1 LPSALTTTKTV
12 TNSQFTTLGIN
23 KMLSPTIVILP
34 QSSPISHPCPTG
46 MMLLAENTTCQ
57 EFLNGTYGD
66 NRTFHCACENGA
78 LCNASDGFCNCQPGW
93 MGENC
98 TEECPHYRYGA
109 FCNLTCQCQNSAA
122 CDTRTGYCT
131 CSFGYTGD
139 YCETVVVNKCDPG
152 YCLNG
157 GTCQIDHGAPVCT

>member
-1 LPSALTTTKTV
+1 
-12 TNSQFTTLGIN
+12 
-23 KMLSPTIVILP
+23 
-34 QSSPISHPCPTG
+34 
-46 MMLLAENTTCQ
+46 
-57 EFLNGTYGD
+57 
-66 NRTFHCACENGA
+66 
-78 LCNASDGFCNCQPGW
+78 

-98 TEECPHYRYGA
+98 TEGLLCILFKEGLIYVKAISFLECPHYRYGA